1 VRTTNDVEGWYSHL
15 HNHAGQKYSFNG
27 LNMYLVLDVLYC
39 EAVHVDKNTVKLR
52 QGQKLRR
59 ETKAFKM
66 LNRKL
71 KRLWKL
77 HHLSQLTTEDL
88 LTNCAEMYTKYNT
101 KRYTSNADDER
112 ECELEQ

>member
-1 VRTTNDVEGWYSHL
+1 
-15 HNHAGQKYSFNG
+15 
-27 LNMYLVLDVLYC
+27 MYLVLDVLYC
-39 EAVHVDKNTVKLR
+39 EAVLVDKNTVKLR